1 VKAAESP
8 CPIAE
13 VSGSKWSL
21 SCSCCVRISA
31 VYEDTARS
39 ILSYSSAPT
48 YGSGEVGLA
57 ITEEAAAA
65 EVAREIGR
73 ARRE

>member
-1 VKAAESP
+1 
-8 CPIAE
+8 
-13 VSGSKWSL
+13 
-21 SCSCCVRISA
+21 VRISA

-65 EVAREIGR
+65 EVAREISR